1 MKLILKT
8 LRLLLAVSLLLA
20 AGLNL
25 AATPFVARAQD
36 PTPVSG
42 PTYVV
47 QPGDT
52 LFAIARQFGVTLEAL
67 QAANPAINANALPVG
82 ATLVIP
88 GYADVQGALQT
99 HFVEAGETVSSLAPR
114 FGMERDTL
122 VKLNRIVNPDRLFI
136 NQPLVLVG
144 TPEYAPLENG
154 FSVNL
159 AAGQSALAE
168 LAARNQN
175 VWAVADLNRQANAST
190 LLAQTSFR
198 LAGGEGPLKAL
209 PLLFREFSLRPTPFV
224 QGGTLAVKVVTEKP
238 VQISGALGRWKLA
251 FNADP
256 AQPNTYYGL
265 VALYRLADPNL
276 YPLVLTATVESEV
289 AGRFAQDVPVRAGDY
304 GSDPPLTVPPETLD
318 PANIQPEF
326 EKIMSIVLQNS
337 PVKMWSGLFVLPS
350 VGSLRSLFGSL
361 RSYNGGPYDSFHGG
375 VDFSGGDD
383 RPITAPAPGVVVL
396 AEPLTVRGNS
406 VIVDHGWGVFTGYWH
421 QSRMEVQVGQ
431 KIETGQII
439 GYNGSTGRVTGPHL
453 HWEVFVATIQTNPLI
468 WTETE
473 FP

>member
-8 LRLLLAVSLLLA
+8 LRLLLTVSLLLA
-20 AGLNL
+20 A
-25 AATPFVARAQD
+25 TPPVARAQD
-36 PTPVSG
+36 TAPANG

-47 QPGDT
+47 QAGDT

-67 QAANPAINANALPVG
+67 QAANPTLNANALPVG

-88 GYADVQGALQT
+88 GYAEVRGTLLT
-99 HFVEAGETVSSLAPR
+99 HFVEAGETLSSLAPR
-114 FGMERDTL
+114 FGVHRATL
-122 VKLNRIVNPDRLFI
+122 VKLNRLVNPDRVFI

-144 TPEYAPLENG
+144 TPEYPPLENG
-154 FSVNL
+154 FSVHV
-159 AAGQSALAE
+159 ADGQSALAE

-175 VWAVADLNRQANAST
+175 VWAVAGLNQQAHAGA
-190 LLAQTSFR
+190 LLAQTSWH
-198 LAGGEGPLKAL
+198 LLGGEMPLKAL
-209 PLLFREFSLRPTPFV
+209 PQLFREFSLRPTPFV
-224 QGGTLAVKVVTEKP
+224 QGGTFSVKVVTEKP
-238 VQISGALGRWKLA
+238 LQLSGALGQWELT

-265 VALYRLADPNL
+265 LAIYRLADPNL
-276 YPLVLTATVESEV
+276 YPLVLTATDEGGAIS
-289 AGRFAQDVPVRAGDY
+289 RFAQDVPVRAGQY
-304 GSDPPLTVPPETLD
+304 ATDPPLTVPPETLD

-326 EKIMSIVLQNS
+326 EKIQALVTQNS
-337 PVKMWSGLFVLPS
+337 PVRMWSGLFVLPS
-350 VGSLRSLFGSL
+350 VGALRSVFGSL

-406 VIVDHGWGVFTGYWH
+406 VIVDHGWGVYTGYWH
-421 QSRMEVQVGQ
+421 QSRIEVQVGQ

-453 HWEVFVATIQTNPLI
+453 HWEVFVGGIQTDPLI

>member
-1 MKLILKT
+1 MNLILKT
-8 LRLLLAVSLLLA
+8 LRLLLAVSLLFA
-20 AGLNL
+20 A
-25 AATPFVARAQD
+25 APPAARAQD
-36 PTPVSG
+36 TAPVDG

-47 QPGDT
+47 QEGDT

-67 QAANPAINANALPVG
+67 QAANPTINANALPVG

-88 GYADVQGALQT
+88 GYAQTEGALVT
-99 HFVEAGETVSSLAPR
+99 HFVEAGETLSSLGPR
-114 FGMERDTL
+114 FGVERATL
-122 VKLNRIVNPDRLFI
+122 VKLNRLVNPDRVYI

-144 TPEYAPLENG
+144 APQFAPLANG
-154 FSVNL
+154 GVVQL
-159 AAGQSALAE
+159 AEGQSALAE
-168 LAARNQN
+168 LAARNQA
-175 VWAVADLNRQANAST
+175 VWAVAGLNQQAHAAA
-190 LLAQTSFR
+190 LLAQR
-198 LAGGEGPLKAL
+198 QWRWAGGEAPLKAL
-209 PLLFREFSLRPTPFV
+209 PAIFTDLQLQPTLFI
-224 QGGTLAVKVVTEKP
+224 QGGTLSIRVKTSRP
-238 VQISGALGRWKLA
+238 AQISGMLGQWKMT

-265 VALYRLADPNL
+265 LALYRLADPNL
-276 YPLVLTATVESEV
+276 YPLVLTATDESGRV
-289 AGRFAQDVPVRAGDY
+289 SRFAQALPLRAGQY
-304 GSDPPLTVPPETLD
+304 ATDPPLTVPPETLD

-326 EKIMSIVLQNS
+326 EKIQAIVTQNS
-337 PVKMWSGLFVLPS
+337 PVKMWNGVFALPS
-350 VGSLRSLFGSL
+350 VGVLRSLFGSL

-421 QSRMEVQVGQ
+421 QSRIEVQVGQ

-453 HWEVFVATIQTNPLI
+453 HWEVFVGGIQTDPLI

>member
-1 MKLILKT
+1 MKT
-8 LRLLLAVSLLLA
+8 LRLLLAASLLLA
-20 AGLNL
+20 A
-25 AATPFVARAQD
+25 APPAARAQD
-36 PTPVSG
+36 TAPTNG

-67 QAANPAINANALPVG
+67 QAANPTVNANALQVG

-88 GYADVQGALQT
+88 GYAQVQGPLLT
-99 HFVEAGETVSSLAPR
+99 HFVEAGETLSSLVPR
-114 FGMERDTL
+114 FGMERATL
-122 VKLNRIVNPDRLFI
+122 VKLNRLVNPDRVFI
-136 NQPLVLVG
+136 NQPLVLVA
-144 TPEYAPLENG
+144 TPEFTPLENG
-154 FSVNL
+154 FSVSV

-168 LAARNQN
+168 LAARNQK
-175 VWAVADLNRQANAST
+175 VWAVAGLNRKANASE
-190 LLAQTSFR
+190 LLAQTSWR
-198 LAGGEGPLKAL
+198 LTGGATPLKAL
-209 PLLFREFSLRPTPFV
+209 PPLFREFTLRPTPFF
-224 QGGTLAVKVVTEKP
+224 QGGMLAVKVVTEKP
-238 VQISGALGRWKLA
+238 VQISGALGRWKMA
-251 FNADP
+251 FNSDP

-265 VALYRLADPNL
+265 LAVYRLAEPNL

-289 AGRFAQDVPVRAGDY
+289 VGRFAQDLPVRAGEY

-326 EKIMSIVLQNS
+326 EKIMSVVSQNS
-337 PVKMWSGLFVLPS
+337 PVKMWNGLFVLPS

-453 HWEVFVATIQTNPLI
+453 HWEVFVASIQTDPLI

>member
-1 MKLILKT
+1 
-8 LRLLLAVSLLLA
+8 
-20 AGLNL
+20 
-25 AATPFVARAQD
+25 
-36 PTPVSG
+36 
-42 PTYVV
+42 
-47 QPGDT
+47 
-52 LFAIARQFGVTLEAL
+52 
-67 QAANPAINANALPVG
+67 
-82 ATLVIP
+82 
-88 GYADVQGALQT
+88 
-99 HFVEAGETVSSLAPR
+99 
-114 FGMERDTL
+114 
-122 VKLNRIVNPDRLFI
+122 
-136 NQPLVLVG
+136 
-144 TPEYAPLENG
+144 
-154 FSVNL
+154 
-159 AAGQSALAE
+159 
-168 LAARNQN
+168 
-175 VWAVADLNRQANAST
+175 
-190 LLAQTSFR
+190 LAQSSFY
-198 LAGGEGPLKAL
+198 LAGGDAPLKAL
-209 PLLFREFSLRPTPFV
+209 PPLFREFSLRPAPFV
-224 QGGTLAVKVVTEKP
+224 QGGTLAVKVVMEKP
-238 VQISGALGRWKLA
+238 VQISGALGRWPMV

-265 VALYRLADPNL
+265 LAIYRLAEPNL

-289 AGRFAQDVPVRAGDY
+289 IGRFAQDLPVRAGDY

-326 EKIMSIVLQNS
+326 EKIMSIISQNS
-337 PVKMWSGLFVLPS
+337 PVKMWNGLFALPS